1 MTAAPANIIATAP
14 DAFALRVR
22 AHLEVIAS
30 RATAITYRTLAQALD
45 LMPPNTIHQVTEAL
59 ERLMQED
66 AANGQPFIAAVVIG
80 KARGGLPAPGFFD
93 CARRFGR
100 FADGQDATIFHAAE
114 LKAVFALWGGSR
126 DNQQRGHHVQ
136 RNQPAP

>member
-1 MTAAPANIIATAP
+1 MTAESANIVATAP
-14 DAFALRVR
+14 DAFAIRVR
-22 AHLEVIAS
+22 AHLQVIAS
-30 RATAITYRTLAQALD
+30 QSTAITYQTLAKALD

-66 AANGQPFIAAVVIG
+66 AASGQPFIAAVVIG

-100 FADGQDATIFHAAE
+100 FADGQDPTAFHTAE
-114 LKAVFALWGGSR
+114 LNAVFARWSGSR
-126 DNQQRGHHVQ
+126 DNQQ
-136 RNQPAP
+136 